1 MRTRGSSPAR
11 NGMSTSAGGPG
22 AAFRRYPLSAIL
34 ATGFGSGLS
43 PVAPG
48 TAGSAVALIFAWL
61 LSRSIGPFSSPS
73 LAAGVGLLVS
83 GLALGLVGVPAATR
97 VARVLRAKD
106 PGVIVVDEFA
116 GQFLASAPIPLFRPF
131 SRAGEWVFWLA
142 SFLLFRL
149 FDIWKPGFIRRIQDW
164 PEGWGIVADDVA
176 AGVAAAVVLAV
187 LLSVVRLR

>member
-1 MRTRGSSPAR
+1 
-11 NGMSTSAGGPG
+11 MSTSAEGPG
-22 AAFRRYPLSAIL
+22 AAFRLHPLSAIL

-48 TAGSAVALIFAWL
+48 TAGSAVALILAWL
-61 LSRSIGPFSSPS
+61 LSRGISPFSAPS

-83 GLALGLVGVPAATR
+83 GLAWGLVGVPAATR
-97 VARVLRAKD
+97 VARVLGAKD

-116 GQFLASAPIPLFRPF
+116 GQFLTCAPIPMFRPF
-131 SRAGEWVFWLA
+131 SPPGEWVVWIA

-149 FDIWKPGFIRRIQDW
+149 FDIWKPGFIRKIQDW

-176 AGVAAAVVLAV
+176 AGIAAAVVLTV
-187 LLSVVRLR
+187 LLSIVRLR